1 MSLDRIDRDP
11 RKPSV
16 LDRIH
21 TLSAEQKSQEA
32 EPQQLTETEPEN
44 YSSALDKMSD
54 ELLAKAMKMQES
66 TYAEAE
72 TKLQITML
80 TEIIK
85 EQHELL
91 TAFLEDTKNT
101 QIQMNDQTRSII
113 KQRMDT
119 QDSKLQWILDS
130 NKNLLNLQEIYKNE
144 VRDHTVEIIRDLMD
158 DVRDSIDLNF
168 KDLNEGYDA
177 AIKSAE
183 ERINKA
189 ADACNKSVAAANES
203 AASLLRVS
211 GVGTVLLVL
220 SPLVAIADII
230 IRIVQMN
237 M

>member
-1 MSLDRIDRDP
+1 MSLIRTDYAPESAQNTVIP
-11 RKPSV
+11 EYIPASETTPMTPEQV
-16 LDRIH
+16 LSR
-21 TLSAEQKSQEA
+21 
-32 EPQQLTETEPEN
+32 
-44 YSSALDKMSD
+44 LDV
-54 ELLAKAMKMQES
+54 LLEKTMKMQES

-72 TKLQITML
+72 AKLQITML

-189 ADACNKSVAAANES
+189 ADAYNKSVAAANES

>member
-1 MSLDRIDRDP
+1 MSLTRRDYLP
-11 RKPSV
+11 ESV
-16 LDRIH
+16 QNAVIPEYIPESEPTPMTPEQVLSRLDI
-21 TLSAEQKSQEA
+21 
-32 EPQQLTETEPEN
+32 
-44 YSSALDKMSD
+44 
-54 ELLAKAMKMQES
+54 LLEKTMKMQES

-72 TKLQITML
+72 TKLQISML

-91 TAFLEDTKNT
+91 TAFLADTKNT

-144 VRDHTVEIIRDLMD
+144 VRDHTVEIIRDLMH

-189 ADACNKSVAAANES
+189 TEACNKSVAAANES

>member
-1 MSLDRIDRDP
+1 MSLIRTDYLPESAQNTVIP
-11 RKPSV
+11 EYIPTSETTPMTPEQV
-16 LDRIH
+16 LSR
-21 TLSAEQKSQEA
+21 L
-32 EPQQLTETEPEN
+32 
-44 YSSALDKMSD
+44 D
-54 ELLAKAMKMQES
+54 ELLSKAMKMQES

>member
-1 MSLDRIDRDP
+1 MSLIRTDYAPESAQNTVIP
-11 RKPSV
+11 EYIPASETTPMTPKQV
-16 LDRIH
+16 LSR
-21 TLSAEQKSQEA
+21 
-32 EPQQLTETEPEN
+32 
-44 YSSALDKMSD
+44 LDV
-54 ELLAKAMKMQES
+54 LLEKTMKMQES

-130 NKNLLNLQEIYKNE
+130 NKNLLNQQEIYKNE

-158 DVRDSIDLNF
+158 DVRNSIDFNF
-168 KDLNEGYDA
+168 KDLNKGYDA

-203 AASLLRVS
+203 AASLLRVG